1 MVTRREFHKGMMALA
16 LANLAVGRAAMAATG
31 ENTDLLYLNRLT
43 FGATTANKAT
53 FSKMGLSAWL
63 DAELAKPI
71 MDSALEQR
79 INSAELWIEYED
91 GESDTDEP
99 WSAIAEMRPLQY
111 LNAEPADLVKFLDFD
126 QPFDFAERER
136 PGQEVIAA
144 SYIRAVHADAQL
156 REVMTVFWHDHFN
169 VNALKDEAT
178 AIFFPGYDNIMRRNA
193 FGNFRTFLGEVAR
206 APSMLFYLNN
216 EASRASPANENYA
229 RELLELHTLGDIN
242 YLNDK
247 YDNWHDVPGADTGN
261 AVGYIDQDVYEVAR
275 AFTGWTV
282 GDGRWIDDGA
292 DAPKTGT
299 FYYSQAW
306 HDPYQKRILAHEFE
320 ANSAPMADGDKVLDI
335 LAVHPGTAQF
345 VTQKMIRRLGIETPS
360 DAYQK
365 RIADVFLNTADA
377 PDQLAQ
383 VIRAIVLDDEF
394 AKTPA
399 DKLRRP
405 FEFLIALFR
414 ASGTE
419 ITNPPLDLT
428 WALEKTGWTQHQVA
442 PPTGHSDHS
451 IDWANTRALNGLV
464 EFALYAHD
472 GWYEGL
478 EFDYK
483 TTGATTWREFATHW
497 TKALSAPD
505 EAVAAFLEGMELDFD
520 EPLTTDDE
528 YLAWGANNAIAMA
541 ALTPEFMFR

>member
-1 MVTRREFHKGMMALA
+1 
-16 LANLAVGRAAMAATG
+16 MAATG
-31 ENTDLLYLNRLT
+31 ENTDLVYLNRLT
-43 FGATTANKAT
+43 FGADTASKAA
-53 FSKMGLSAWL
+53 FAKMGLTAWL
-63 DAELAKPI
+63 DAELAKPVT
-71 MDSALEQR
+71 DTALEQR
-79 INSAELWIEYED
+79 INAAELWIEYEE
-91 GESDTDEP
+91 GESETGEKWP
-99 WSAIAEMRPLQY
+99 AVAEMRLLQY
-111 LNAEPADLVKFLDFD
+111 LKTDPAELIKFLNFD
-126 QPFDFAERER
+126 LPFDFAERAR
-136 PGQEVIAA
+136 AGQEVIAA
-144 SYIRAVHADAQL
+144 SYIRTVHADAQL
-156 REVMTVFWHDHFN
+156 REVMTAFWHDHFN

-178 AIFFPGYDNIMRRNA
+178 AIFFPGYDDIMRRNA
-193 FGNFRTFLGEVAR
+193 FGNFRVFLGEVAR

-247 YDNWHDVPGADTGN
+247 YDNWHDVPGADAGY
-261 AVGYIDQDVYEVAR
+261 AEGYIDQDVYEVAR

-282 GDGRWIDDGA
+282 GDGRWIDDGT
-292 DAPKTGT
+292 DAPETGT
-299 FYYSQAW
+299 FYYSETW
-306 HDPYQKRILAHEFE
+306 HDPYQKRILAHEFD

-335 LAVHPGTAQF
+335 LARHPGTAQF

-360 DAYQK
+360 EAYKQ
-365 RIADVFLNTADA
+365 RISSVFLNATDA

-405 FEFLIALFR
+405 FEFLIALYR
-414 ASGTE
+414 ACGTK
-419 ITNPPLDLT
+419 IVNPPPELT
-428 WALEKTGWTQHQVA
+428 WALIKTGWMQHRVA

-451 IDWANTRALNGLV
+451 IDWANTRALNGMV
-464 EFALYAHD
+464 NFSLYAHD
-472 GWYEGL
+472 SWYEGL

-483 TTGATTWREFATHW
+483 TTAATTWGEFATHW

-505 EAVAAFLEGMELDFD
+505 EAVAAFLEGMELNFD
-520 EPLTTDDE
+520 DPLTTDDE
-528 YLAWGANNAIAMA
+528 YLAWGASNAIAMA